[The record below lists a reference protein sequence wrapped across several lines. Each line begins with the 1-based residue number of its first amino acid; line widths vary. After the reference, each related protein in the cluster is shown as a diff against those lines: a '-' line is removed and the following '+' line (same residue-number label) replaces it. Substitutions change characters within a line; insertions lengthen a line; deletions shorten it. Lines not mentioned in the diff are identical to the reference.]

1 MMKKHWKLLLLCVA
15 IATIM
20 CALCFSLN
28 AVNYSGKCGGEGD
41 GSNITWSFNTDTGL
55 LKFEGTGK
63 MANYGPDGAFPS
75 PWYDKY
81 ESQIRS
87 VEIGEG
93 ITSIGSC
100 AFYKCIYLSSA
111 VIPEGVT
118 TLGDSAFS
126 ACRSLKEI
134 YIPSTVEKI
143 GTRTF
148 SWFVGLEKITVSENN
163 PVFHSDGNCIIETAT
178 KTLLTGC
185 NTSVIPTDGSVTA
198 IGDNA
203 FSGCNGLSSI
213 VIPDCITSIG
223 ECPFVFCN
231 SNLTVIFPTGSASYI
246 HDVKYNR
253 NNNCFID
260 TTTKKLIAICE
271 NSVIPT
277 NGSVTSIG
285 ERALSYVPE
294 LPSINIPSA
303 VTQIDAGAFSGSS
316 FEKVFFL
323 SPDVIIDGG
332 ADIPTSTVIYGDAG
346 STAESYAQAHGNTF
360 AKVLYSGSIYTIEWR
375 IYDNKVMLF
384 SGCGTTGNWEYN
396 SEKPWDKYKESFS
409 DVVVGEGIT
418 KLGDRTF
425 YSYKKVLKS
434 ITLPNTL
441 EYIGASVFTDCTA
454 LTEIKLPN
462 NSLWSLG
469 NSAFGGCTGI
479 KHFHIPG
486 TVRGIHNSFPG
497 CTGIESITVDWMST
511 YYRCEDGILYTLDKS
526 AIIFVY
532 ALNGT
537 TLTIPKT
544 VRSIQSSALDLCTEL
559 ERFEC
564 EEGSVYY
571 TAADGVL
578 YANTDQGKSLVM
590 APKKLA
596 GKFVVPDDVAV
607 ILDSAFSSC
616 TMLTEVQLPSS
627 LWWIGGASFR
637 FCSSLEKINIPENV
651 TSIGQR
657 AFEGCVLLSNI
668 ELPQKL
674 EYIQKYAFN
683 GCFGLTSL
691 TITKSVKYIGEYAFN
706 GCTNLKFIYI
716 EPDSVEI
723 ASAKIVFPYDAVL
736 ICPKSRINDK
746 GEVVGSSTAVE
757 HAIQYGRKYIV
768 CDYLNNSATLGKD
781 FSYNIYALFSDNIKD
796 VVKVRFTMGGFTEE
810 ISPALANAGE
820 NKYKFVFR
828 GIAPQQL
835 GDFINVELVC
845 DGNVIKSI
853 KNVSLKKYFEKLLE
867 CDANT
872 LQYSEKKYSLLKPLI
887 YDIFDYCTAAQ
898 KFTGYKTD
906 TLINAGY
913 EGMGTAYSAVTT
925 TDNKTTGTKLENAHF
940 KGKTIYFDSTNKI
953 VFYFIT
959 TDVENTVLTI
969 GDKTY
974 TSADFKKG
982 TAANEY
988 KIYSDD
994 VYATEFDKVFTCTIS
1009 CNGVVGESVSY
1020 SIKSYAYSK
1029 QDKNDKTG
1037 ELARCTY
1044 KYGVSAFNF
1053 ANADKTGGFE
1063 GELD

>member
-1 MMKKHWKLLLLCVA
+1 MLL
-15 IATIM
+15 
-20 CALCFSLN
+20 S
-28 AVNYSGKCGGEGD
+28 
-41 GSNITWSFNTDTGL
+41 
-55 LKFEGTGK
+55 GTG
-63 MANYGPDGAFPS
+63 S
-75 PWYDKY
+75 
-81 ESQIRS
+81 
-87 VEIGEG
+87 
-93 ITSIGSC
+93 
-100 AFYKCIYLSSA
+100 
-111 VIPEGVT
+111 
-118 TLGDSAFS
+118 
-126 ACRSLKEI
+126 
-134 YIPSTVEKI
+134 
-143 GTRTF
+143 
-148 SWFVGLEKITVSENN
+148 
-163 PVFHSDGNCIIETAT
+163 
-178 KTLLTGC
+178 
-185 NTSVIPTDGSVTA
+185 
-198 IGDNA
+198 
-203 FSGCNGLSSI
+203 
-213 VIPDCITSIG
+213 
-223 ECPFVFCN
+223 
-231 SNLTVIFPTGSASYI
+231 
-246 HDVKYNR
+246 
-253 NNNCFID
+253 
-260 TTTKKLIAICE
+260 
-271 NSVIPT
+271 
-277 NGSVTSIG
+277 
-285 ERALSYVPE
+285 
-294 LPSINIPSA
+294 
-303 VTQIDAGAFSGSS
+303 
-316 FEKVFFL
+316 
-323 SPDVIIDGG
+323 
-332 ADIPTSTVIYGDAG
+332 
-346 STAESYAQAHGNTF
+346 
-360 AKVLYSGSIYTIEWR
+360 
-375 IYDNKVMLF
+375 
-384 SGCGTTGNWEYN
+384 TGNYNNSKRPWAEY
-396 SEKPWDKYKESFS
+396 EDSFS

-425 YSYKKVLKS
+425 YAYKKVLKS

-441 EYIGASVFTDCTA
+441 EYIGASVFSDCTA

-462 NSLWSLG
+462 NSLTGIG

-479 KHFHIPG
+479 KHFHIPA
-486 TVRGIHNSFPG
+486 TVRYVNSNDEDFRNRNRIWNSFSS
-497 CTGIESITVDWMST
+497 CMGIESITVDWMST

-532 ALNGT
+532 ALDST

-544 VRSIQSSALDLCTEL
+544 VISIQSSALDLCTEL

-564 EEGSVYY
+564 EEGSTYY

-578 YANTDQGKSLVM
+578 YANTSQGKMLVM

-596 GKFVVPDDVAV
+596 GKLVVPDDVTIV
-607 ILDSAFSSC
+607 RQNAFNSC
-616 TMLTEVQLPSS
+616 TLLTEVQLPAS
-627 LWWIGGASFR
+627 LTKIDGATFR
-637 FCSSLEKINIPENV
+637 FCSSLAKINIPESV
-651 TSIGQR
+651 TYIGQR
-657 AFEGCVLLSNI
+657 AFEGCSS
-668 ELPQKL
+668 LP
-674 EYIQKYAFN
+674 EV
-683 GCFGLTSL
+683 L
-691 TITKSVKYIGEYAFN
+691 TIPKSVKYIGEYAFN
-706 GCTNLKFIYI
+706 GCTSLKFIYI

-736 ICPKSRINDK
+736 ICPKSRVNKD
-746 GEVVGSSTAVE
+746 GETVSSTAVE

-768 CDYLNNSATLGKD
+768 RDYLNNSATLGKD

-810 ISPALANAGE
+810 VSPALANAGE

-913 EGMGTAYSAVTT
+913 EGMGTTYSAVTT

-959 TDVENTVLTI
+959 ADVENTVLTI
-969 GDKTY
+969 GNKTY

-1009 CNGVVGESVSY
+1009 CNGIVGESVSY